1 MGSWLLPLV
10 FSVSFLMTW
19 MLRRYAL
26 KRNVMD
32 IPNERSSHNVPTP
45 RGGGVAIV
53 FGFFI
58 GLSALVGFD
67 EFSSNQF
74 FALLGSG
81 GLVAIVGFCDD
92 HGHIAARWRLFFH
105 FIAAGLAVFCVG
117 ELPDVPLL
125 GAELGWFRYLLVIF
139 YLVWLLNLYNFMDG
153 IDGLAGVEAATVCI
167 SGALLYGM
175 LGDWPAALAPALLG
189 AAAVGFLVWNFPP
202 ARIFMGDSGSGFIGM
217 ALGVLSLQ
225 AGLVAPQLFWAW
237 VILLGV
243 FIVDATFTLCRRI
256 LHGHKFY
263 EAHRSHAYQFA
274 ARHYGRHLSVTLGV
288 AVINLCWLTPIAFWV
303 AYGGGVVVAMLLAY
317 IPLLVLAYKYRA
329 GLME

>member
-1 MGSWLLPLV
+1 
-10 FSVSFLMTW
+10 MTW
-19 MLRRYAL
+19 VLRRYAL

-45 RGGGVAIV
+45 RGGGLAIV

-58 GLSALVGFD
+58 GLAVLFGFD
-67 EFSSNQF
+67 EFSRNQF

-81 GLVAIVGFCDD
+81 GLVALVGFCDD
-92 HGHIAARWRLFFH
+92 HGHIAARWRLVFH
-105 FIAAGLAVFCVG
+105 FIAAGLAVFCIGV
-117 ELPDVPLL
+117 LPDVQLL
-125 GAELGWFRYLLVIF
+125 GVELGWFRYVLIIF

-189 AAAVGFLVWNFPP
+189 AAATGFLVWNFPP
-202 ARIFMGDSGSGFIGM
+202 ARIFMGDGGSGFIGM

-237 VILLGV
+237 IILLGV
-243 FIVDATFTLCRRI
+243 FIVDATFTLCRRM
-256 LHGHKFY
+256 LHGYKFY

-274 ARHYGRHLSVTLGV
+274 ARYYGRHLPITLAV
-288 AVINLCWLTPIAFWV
+288 AVINLCWLTPLAFWV
-303 AYGGGVVVAMLLAY
+303 ACGGAVVVALLLAY
-317 IPLLVLAYKYRA
+317 IPLLALAYKYRA
-329 GLME
+329 GLVE